1 MTLLYD
7 AGDKVVHP
15 AHGAGVVRRVVRRTI
30 AGEPRQYY
38 LIEPLAYDDL
48 EVLVSVEQVGRIGLR
63 DASKRSKM
71 RKALRRLQ
79 GSPDEISSDY
89 KERQR
94 RIGEKLQSA
103 DPCQVAEVAR
113 DLTGLKRDK
122 GGRLGTADTRLLKQA
137 RESIAGELAIV
148 EDLTFEEALSRVDEA
163 LMLDDGVKTEH

>member
-1 MTLLYD
+1 MALLYA

-15 AHGAGVVRRVVRRTI
+15 AHGAGIVRRVVRRTI

-38 LIEPLAYDDL
+38 LIEPLACNDL

-71 RKALRRLQ
+71 RKALRQLQ
-79 GSPDEISSDY
+79 SSPDEVSSDY

-94 RIGEKLQSA
+94 RIGEKLQST

-148 EDLTFEEALSRVDEA
+148 EDMTFEEALAQVDDA
-163 LMLDDGVKTEH
+163 LMLDDGATTGK